1 MPLAK
6 KVVPIK
12 YTSRDFQSIK
22 DDLIDYARRYYPNT
36 FQDFND
42 ASFGSLMLD
51 TVSYVGDILSFY
63 LDYQANESFLDTAI
77 EYSNIVKLGRQLGYK
92 FKGAPT
98 SFGTVAFYITVPAN
112 SVGSGPDSDY
122 LPILRKGSTVSSEDG
137 AAYILNENVNFSDSD
152 NEIVV
157 ADVDSD
163 TGDPIS
169 FAIRAYGRVI
179 SGEILQEDISV
190 GPYQQFLKLEIPA
203 IDISEVLSV
212 FDSEGHQYYEV
223 ENLSQNVV
231 FIEVD
236 NKGTNADTVKTLMK
250 PIIVPRRFAV
260 INEVVSTFLQFGFGS
275 EENLNSNLISD
286 PSDIMLNVHG
296 KNYISDLSF
305 DPSKLTKTDKFGIVP
320 SNTTLTVHFRSNL
333 GSSTSAAV
341 GAISKIRSGRII
353 FPREES
359 GTSLLGSTKS
369 DVVDSLECTNHDP
382 ILGEPF
388 FPSQE
393 ELKIRIF
400 GNNSAQN
407 RAVTHRDYESI
418 IYAMPAHYGAI
429 KRVRVVQDKNSFK
442 RNLNM
447 YVISA
452 DASGRLLA
460 SNSAIK
466 DNLKRW
472 LVNYKMINDTID
484 ILDAHILNIGI
495 DFTII
500 ASRNANK
507 FDVLSSAK
515 DYLTSYILNRT
526 YEIGEIFYISDI
538 YGALRAVPG
547 LLDVVDVT
555 ITQLGGSGYSSL
567 PFDLDNRID
576 PDGRYLDV
584 PKNVIV
590 EVKYPDIDLRGTVR

>member
-6 KVVPIK
+6 KVVPIR
-12 YTSRDFQSIK
+12 YTSREFQSIK

-77 EYSNIVKLGRQLGYK
+77 EYSNVIKLGRQLGYK

-112 SVGSGPDSDY
+112 SIGSGPNSDY
-122 LPILRKGSTVSSEDG
+122 LPILRKGSTVSSVDG
-137 AAYILNENVNFSDSD
+137 ASYILNESVNFSASD
-152 NEIVV
+152 NEVVV
-157 ADVDSD
+157 ADVDPD
-163 TGDPIS
+163 TGDPTS

-179 SGEILQEDISV
+179 SGEILQSDISV
-190 GPYQQFLKLEIPA
+190 GPYQQFLKLEIPI
-203 IDISEVLSV
+203 IDVSEVLSV
-212 FDSEGHQYYEV
+212 FDSEGHQYFEV

-231 FIEVD
+231 FVEVD
-236 NKGTNADTVKTLMK
+236 NKGVNADTAKTLLK
-250 PIIVPRRFAV
+250 PIIVPRRFTV
-260 INEVVSTFLQFGFGS
+260 INEVTTTLLQFGFGS

-286 PSDIMLNVHG
+286 PSDIMLDMHG
-296 KNYISDLSF
+296 KNYFSDSSF
-305 DPSKLTKTDKFGIVP
+305 DPSKLTKTDKFGITP
-320 SNTTLTVHFRSNL
+320 SNTVLTVTLRSNL
-333 GSSTSAAV
+333 GSSTSAAADSV
-341 GAISKIRSGRII
+341 TKIRNARMV
-353 FPREES
+353 FPNEET
-359 GTSLLGSTKS
+359 GTSLVTSTKA
-369 DVVDSLECTNHDP
+369 DVIGSLECTNHDP
-382 ILGEPF
+382 ILGEPY

-400 GNNSAQN
+400 GNYSAQN

-418 IYAMPAHYGAI
+418 IYAMPAHFGSI

-447 YVISA
+447 YVISS
-452 DASGRLLA
+452 DSSGNLLA
-460 SNSAIK
+460 ANSTIK
-466 DNLKRW
+466 SNLKRW

-484 ILDAHILNIGI
+484 ILDAYILNIGI

-507 FDVLSSAK
+507 FDVLAAAK
-515 DYLTSYILNRT
+515 EYLTSYILNRV
-526 YEIGEIFYISDI
+526 YEIGEIFYISDV

-555 ITQLGGSGYSSL
+555 ITQMDGSNYSSL
-567 PFDLDNRID
+567 PFDLESRID
-576 PDGRYLDV
+576 PDGRFLDV

-590 EVKYPDIDLRGTVR
+590 EVKYPDIDIRGTVR